1 MEPTPGS
8 EITSS
13 DEHTT
18 IKYGGHLTM
27 KASKALVFVLVMVL
41 ILTACSAKTSPA
53 IDGAKKMQ
61 ATLVELQ
68 KNIDANDAAK
78 AKANADKLEE
88 VWKTFE
94 DEVKKNQPDIYGKVE
109 EPLGAVQTGSK
120 QSQLDKTTL
129 KDQVNKLNEALQ
141 QIK

>member
-1 MEPTPGS
+1 
-8 EITSS
+8 
-13 DEHTT
+13 
-18 IKYGGHLTM
+18 M

>member
-1 MEPTPGS
+1 
-8 EITSS
+8 
-13 DEHTT
+13 
-18 IKYGGHLTM
+18 M
-27 KASKALVFVLVMVL
+27 KASKALVFFLILAL
-41 ILTACSAKTSPA
+41 ILTACSTKASPTM
-53 IDGAKKMQ
+53 DGAKKMQ
-61 ATLVELQ
+61 AALVELQ

-88 VWKTFE
+88 AWKTFE

-109 EPLGAVQTGSK
+109 DPLGAVQTGAK
-120 QSQLDKTTL
+120 QSKLDQTTL